1 METNL
6 FTISLYCRHAR
17 ANANNEAPL
26 YLTINQ
32 GEQRKL
38 ISLNAKLNI
47 RYWDSQSKT
56 ISQDC
61 PDKGYYELLID
72 NKKQEINK
80 KIITANLEGRE
91 LLLDDFSD
99 KKPKEEK
106 QFVKQHFEKYIQEL
120 YAEDRIK
127 NAKYYL
133 CCLNCLLDFTHGR
146 NPEFKQVDVPFLTDY
161 TYWMQVTKKLKKNTV
176 GNRLRGLKA
185 IFNRAIA
192 SKAINTEVYPFNEFK
207 VGKYR
212 EETSK
217 RAIPK
222 QDIERIINL
231 DLHTISDKQSF
242 PFYDFARDM
251 FVFSYL
257 GCGINIVD
265 IAYLTY
271 NNVIDQ
277 ERLQFRRRKT
287 KKLISFKLQP
297 LALEIL
303 KKYSKPD
310 RQLND
315 YIFPILTYGKHE
327 TAKDRYNRVT
337 FRTKMIDIY
346 LKKIGEYLG
355 IPLKLTSYVA
365 RHSFATVL
373 KRSGVNTSIICEA
386 MGHSSEKVTQIYL
399 DSFENEQVDAAMSNL
414 L

>member
-1 METNL
+1 MEINN
-6 FTISLYCRHAR
+6 FTINLTCRSDR
-17 ANANNEAPL
+17 IDNKNEAPL

-32 GEQRKL
+32 GKQRKK
-38 ISLNAKLNI
+38 ISLDCKLNVN
-47 RYWDSQSKT
+47 YWDNQNKT
-56 ISQDC
+56 ITQDC
-61 PDKGYYELLID
+61 PNKAYYDLLID
-72 NKKQEINK
+72 SKKQEINK
-80 KIITANLEGRE
+80 KIVTANLEGKE
-91 LLLDDFSD
+91 LFLDDFSD
-99 KKPKEEK
+99 KKTKEEK

-146 NPEFKQVDVPFLTDY
+146 NIEFKQINVPFLTDFV
-161 TYWMQVTKKLKKNTV
+161 YWMQVTKQLKKNTI

-192 SKAINTEVYPFNEFK
+192 SKSISSSISPFNEFK
-207 VGKYR
+207 VGKYK
-212 EETSK
+212 EATSK

-222 QDIERIINL
+222 TDIQRIIDL
-231 DLHTISDKQSF
+231 DVKLLSNKRTL
-242 PFYDFARDM
+242 PFYEFAKDM
-251 FVFSYL
+251 FIFSYL

-271 NNVIDQ
+271 ANIINN

-287 KKLISFKLQP
+287 KKLITFKVQP
-297 LALEIL
+297 LAIEIIN
-303 KKYSKPD
+303 KYRKQEY
-310 RQLND
+310 RQED
-315 YIFPILTYGKHE
+315 YIFPILTYGKHK
-327 TAKDRYNRVT
+327 TAKDKYNRVT
-337 FRTKMIDIY
+337 FRTKMINEY
-346 LKKIGEYLG
+346 LRKIGKHLG
-355 IPLKLTSYVA
+355 LEIKVTSYVA